1 MSQSISLIAYP
12 VTDMDAA
19 IKLYSTFLGTEPYFA
34 SAYYTGFKVGEQEV
48 GLVKGQ
54 PGIISYVD
62 VTDIK
67 ASTQALLDAGATLHH
82 DAHDVGNGLL
92 IATVKDA
99 NGSVIGLR
107 QQS

>member
-1 MSQSISLIAYP
+1 MSQTISLIAYP
-12 VTDMDAA
+12 VSDMDKAT
-19 IKLYSTFLGTEPYFA
+19 KLYSTFLGSEPYFT
-34 SAYYTGFKVGEQEV
+34 SAYYSGFRVGEQEV
-48 GLVKGQ
+48 GLVKAQ
-54 PGIISYVD
+54 AGIIAYVD

-67 ASTQALLDAGATLHH
+67 ASLQALLDAGAQLHH

-99 NGSVIGLR
+99 DGSIIGLR